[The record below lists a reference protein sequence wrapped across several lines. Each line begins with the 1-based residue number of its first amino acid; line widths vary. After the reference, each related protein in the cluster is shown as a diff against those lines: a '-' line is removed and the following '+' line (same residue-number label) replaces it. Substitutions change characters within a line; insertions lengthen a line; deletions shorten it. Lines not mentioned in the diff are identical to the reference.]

1 MPISTLMIILWGDV
15 IPKEKQLKT
24 IKTKNKKNKDKGQA
38 FGHIKQLFIFRLK
51 FISFILKYPVK
62 DSGHMKLQPFL
73 DSFFFLKSQFW
84 TKNADFIKNM
94 LTIQNII
101 RFYKSSYKVLVVW
114 QKLAVKR
121 YPINS

>member
-24 IKTKNKKNKDKGQA
+24 IRTKNKKNKDKGQA

-73 DSFFFLKSQFW
+73 DSFFFFEIPIL
-84 TKNADFIKNM
+84 D
-94 LTIQNII
+94 
-101 RFYKSSYKVLVVW
+101 
-114 QKLAVKR
+114 QKCWLHQKYA
-121 YPINS
+121 YNSKYY

>member
-24 IKTKNKKNKDKGQA
+24 IRTKNKKNKDKGQA

-73 DSFFFLKSQFW
+73 DSFFFWNPNFGPKMLTSSKICLQF
-84 TKNADFIKNM
+84 KILLDFIK
-94 LTIQNII
+94 
-101 RFYKSSYKVLVVW
+101 VLI
-114 QKLAVKR
+114 KC
-121 YPINS
+121 